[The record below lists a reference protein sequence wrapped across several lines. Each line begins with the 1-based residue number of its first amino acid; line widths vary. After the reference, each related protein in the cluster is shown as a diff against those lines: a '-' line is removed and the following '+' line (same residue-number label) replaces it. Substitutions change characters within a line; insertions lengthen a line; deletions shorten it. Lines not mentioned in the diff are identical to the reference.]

1 MRNTPLKGLLPQ
13 KGTKKHK
20 DPRLKQNKQ
29 TVDPDAPGTPGEPG
43 YEPPV
48 HVTDY
53 LTKDKS
59 SGPWEK
65 ESEK

>member
-13 KGTKKHK
+13 KGTKKHE
-20 DPRLKQNKQ
+20 DRRLKQNKQ

-48 HVTDY
+48 RRED
-53 LTKDKS
+53 LDEEGKKLWDSKN
-59 SGPWEK
+59 K
-65 ESEK
+65 K